1 MKVSRELLGYSV
13 TVRNA
18 LNRDRALRSRV
29 YNALGDGEGT
39 WEFAVIVCQIVEL
52 SGVEWALPTLSN
64 TDDEIRASF
73 TAWQEL
79 PIEVG
84 DVVNLAL
91 MDLRKPANP
100 ALWVD
105 DPKKD

>member
-1 MKVSRELLGYSV
+1 MEVSRELLGYSV

-29 YNALGDGEGT
+29 YNALGDTDGT
-39 WEFAVIVCQIVEL
+39 WEFAVIVCQIVSL
-52 SGVEWALPTLSN
+52 SGVDWTPPTLSN
-64 TDDEIRASF
+64 TDAEIRAAF
-73 TAWQEL
+73 VAWQEL

-100 ALWVD
+100 ELWVSD
-105 DPKKD
+105 EKKG